1 MRPPKKPRLE
11 LASGSD
17 DHQSADGVIPVIGIG
32 ASAGGID
39 ALRTLIP
46 EIQPDSGLAY
56 VIVQHL
62 DPDHPSRLSEVLG
75 RVSKIPVKEIDP
87 ETRIESNHI
96 YVLPSNAAVTIEDDR
111 LVLTGPTQPHGYRT
125 PIDGF

>member
-1 MRPPKKPRLE
+1 MRPPKKQRLE

-46 EIQPDSGLAY
+46 GIQPDSGLAY

-62 DPDHPSRLSEVLG
+62 DPDHPSKLTEGLS
-75 RVSKIPVKEIDP
+75 RVSQIPVVEIAA
-87 ETRIESNHI
+87 ETQIESDHV

-111 LVLTGPTQPHGYRT
+111 LLLTG
-125 PIDGF
+125 